1 MQTLFKLAAFLPLRL
16 LRAMGLLLGLAAW
29 VFSARYRQAF
39 NTQWHQALS
48 YWSCGRAAGALP
60 AETPRKISA
69 IGQAGVLLTELPK
82 IWCRPEA
89 ARAMK
94 STGFAE
100 IHAALGRGKGLIIL
114 TPHLGAFELAARR
127 IALEFP
133 LTVLYRPARKP
144 WVERLLQA
152 FRSAEGVRAV
162 PANAQGVRQLLRALR
177 QGQAI
182 GLLPDQVPSQGEG
195 LVSDFFGRPA
205 YTMTLPIRLAQASGA
220 AVAWATAL
228 RIRGGWS
235 LTMELWKAPPQNAT
249 ADDSAQL
256 AAMPLEEALARMN
269 QGLEARIARAPE
281 QYLWAYNRYKHL

>member
-1 MQTLFKLAAFLPLRL
+1 MKTLFKLAAFAPLPL
-16 LRAMGLLLGLAAW
+16 LRGMGLLLGLGVWLA
-29 VFSARYRQAF
+29 SPRYRQAF
-39 NTQWHQALS
+39 DTQWHQALS
-48 YWSCGRAAGALP
+48 YWKSARAEPVLP
-60 AETPRKISA
+60 AKMPRKMAA

-82 IWCRPEA
+82 IWCRPET
-89 ARAMK
+89 ARAMQ
-94 STGFAE
+94 SAGFAQMHE
-100 IHAALGRGKGLIIL
+100 ALGRGKGLIIL

-127 IALEFP
+127 IAREFP

-144 WVERLLQA
+144 WVEALLQA

-220 AVAWATAL
+220 PVAWATAL
-228 RIRGGWS
+228 RTPGGWS
-235 LTMELWKAPPQNAT
+235 LTMELWKAPVQGVEI
-249 ADDSAQL
+249 DVSARL
-256 AAMPLEEALARMN
+256 TEMPLEEALTWMN